1 MFDWLWQILA
11 GVSALV
17 VGYLAIRNSH
27 LKAQAERDKAERAE
41 ASQKQ
46 ESDAIGRLSA
56 VRSKYNAQAKPDASK
71 RTDFEGDG
79 A

>member
-1 MFDWLWQILA
+1 MFDWIWQILA
-11 GVSALV
+11 GVAALV
-17 VGYLAIRNSH
+17 AGYLSIRNSH
-27 LKAQAERDKAERAE
+27 LKYQAERDKAERAA

-46 ESDAIGRLSA
+46 ENDAIGRLSA

>member
-1 MFDWLWQILA
+1 MFDWIWQILA
-11 GVSALV
+11 GVAALV
-17 VGYLAIRNSH
+17 VGYLSIRNSH
-27 LKAQAERDKAERAE
+27 LKYQAERDKAERAE

>member
-1 MFDWLWQILA
+1 MLDWLLQIIA
-11 GVSALV
+11 AVATLV
-17 VGYLAIRNSH
+17 AGYLGIKNSH
-27 LKAQAERDKAERAE
+27 LKYQAERDKAERAV

-71 RTDFEGDG
+71 RTGFEGDG

>member
-1 MFDWLWQILA
+1 MFDWVWKIIA
-11 GVSALV
+11 SMAALV
-17 VGYLAIRNSH
+17 AGYLTIRNSH
-27 LKAQAERDKAERAE
+27 LKYQAERDKAERAA

-79 A
+79 V

>member
-1 MFDWLWQILA
+1 MFDWLWKMVA
-11 GVSALV
+11 SAAALV
-17 VGYLAIRNSH
+17 AGYLAIRNSH
-27 LKAQAERDKAERAE
+27 LKYQAERDKAERAA

-46 ESDAIGRLSA
+46 EIGAIERLSA

>member
-1 MFDWLWQILA
+1 MLDWLWKMIA
-11 GVSALV
+11 SVAALV
-17 VGYLAIRNSH
+17 AGYLAIRNSH
-27 LKAQAERDKAERAE
+27 LKYQAERDKAERAA

-46 ESDAIGRLSA
+46 EIGAIERLSA

-71 RTDFEGDG
+71 RIDFEGDG

>member
-1 MFDWLWQILA
+1 MLDWLWKILA
-11 GVSALV
+11 GVAALV
-17 VGYLAIRNSH
+17 AGYLSIRNSH
-27 LKAQAERDKAERAE
+27 LKYQAERDKAERAA

-46 ESDAIGRLSA
+46 ESDAIGRQSA

>member
-17 VGYLAIRNSH
+17 AGYLAIRNSH
-27 LKAQAERDKAERAE
+27 LKYQAERDKAERAA